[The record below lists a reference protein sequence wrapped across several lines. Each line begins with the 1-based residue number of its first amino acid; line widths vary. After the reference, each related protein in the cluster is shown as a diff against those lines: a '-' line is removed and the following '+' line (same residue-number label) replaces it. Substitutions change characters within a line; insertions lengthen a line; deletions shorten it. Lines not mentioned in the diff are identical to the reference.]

1 LYEGGSVGRVLG
13 FRLVGVEGCLAC
25 DLAEGRI
32 DLPGGRIFETDLW
45 IVEHCVGPLGI
56 GTLVVKPKRH
66 VVHLWEL
73 RDDES
78 DALGPLLVRVA
89 AAVEGLTQP
98 EQIYVALWSH
108 SGGVPGHIHFV
119 IQPVTSTLMEEY
131 GQLHGPSLQLA
142 MFERNEV
149 LDRAQVESFAD
160 AARSAL
166 AN

>member
-1 LYEGGSVGRVLG
+1 LYEGGSATRVHG

-32 DLPGGRIFETDLW
+32 DLPSGRIFETDLW

-56 GTLVVKPKRH
+56 GALVLKPKRH

-73 RDDES
+73 REDES
-78 DALGPLLVRVA
+78 EGLGPLLVRVA
-89 AAVEGLTQP
+89 AVVADLTKP
-98 EQIYVALWSH
+98 EQIYLALWSH
-108 SGGVPGHIHFV
+108 SGGVPGHVHFV
-119 IQPVTSTLMEEY
+119 IQPVTRARMEEY
-131 GQLHGPSLQLA
+131 GQLYGPQLQLA
-142 MFERNEV
+142 MFEKKEA

>member
-1 LYEGGSVGRVLG
+1 LYERSPAGRAFG

-66 VVHLWEL
+66 VLHLWEL
-73 RDDES
+73 REDES
-78 DALGPLLVRVA
+78 EALGPLLARVA
-89 AAVEGLTQP
+89 AVVADLTQP
-98 EQIYVALWSH
+98 EQIYLALWSH
-108 SGGVPGHIHFV
+108 TGGVPSHIHFV
-119 IQPVTSTLMEEY
+119 IQPVTSARVEEY

-142 MFERNEV
+142 MFERKEV
-149 LDRAQVESFAD
+149 VDRAQLESFAD
-160 AARSAL
+160 AARTAL
-166 AN
+166 AH

>member
-1 LYEGGSVGRVLG
+1 LYEGGSAGRVHR

-73 RDDES
+73 REDES
-78 DALGPLLVRVA
+78 DALGPLLARVA
-89 AAVEGLTQP
+89 AVVADLTGP

-119 IQPVTSTLMEEY
+119 VQPVSRARLDEY
-131 GQLHGPSLQLA
+131 GQLRGPRLQLA
-142 MFERNEV
+142 MFERKEA
-149 LDRAQVESFAD
+149 LDRAQVEWFAD
-160 AARSAL
+160 AARTAL

>member
-1 LYEGGSVGRVLG
+1 LYEGGSATRVHG

-73 RDDES
+73 RENES
-78 DALGPLLVRVA
+78 NALGPLLARVA
-89 AAVEGLTQP
+89 AVVADLTKP
-98 EQIYVALWSH
+98 EQIYLALWSH

-119 IQPVTSTLMEEY
+119 IQPVTRARMEEY
-131 GQLHGPSLQLA
+131 GQLYGPQLQVA
-142 MFERNEV
+142 MFEREEP
-149 LDRAQVESFAD
+149 LERAQVESFAGS
-160 AARSAL
+160 ARTAL
-166 AN
+166 AD